1 MNNAFGRINMDTQ
14 NYQKD
19 KTDNVVS
26 LQKTDDGTIVSVQ
39 KKFSART
46 GEELES
52 EVLAVDIAELIT
64 QKAAL
69 QEQIDNINVI
79 LLDSESAQLIV
90 NSKP

>member
-19 KTDNVVS
+19 KADNVVS

-79 LLDSESAQLIV
+79 LLDSESAQFIV

>member
-1 MNNAFGRINMDTQ
+1 MDTQ

-52 EVLAVDIAELIT
+52 KVLAVDIAELIT

>member
-1 MNNAFGRINMDTQ
+1 MDTQ